1 MRKTSPP
8 TSSPT
13 SLSSLPLSISVNFS
27 PVSSLWSPE
36 AASRLDAPPFSLT
49 SRISSSTLAPAL
61 VPENDSAAWNETAG
75 CYTHCSVCAARVS
88 SHFSRR
94 TRMRIGAAG
103 KSFIAGIIDATIF
116 CTSLSLSFSTAA
128 NAQQFDQKLYSEMRW
143 RCIGPFRGG
152 RTVAIS
158 GVPHQPNVFYM
169 AAVNGGVWK
178 TTDFGNTWNPIFDD
192 QPSGSVGALAV
203 APSDPNII
211 YVGSGEG
218 LQRPDLATGD
228 GVYKSTDAGK
238 SWTHLPNLRDAQ
250 QITAILIDPKDP
262 NRVFVATE
270 GHPYGPNAERGVFRS
285 TDGGQ
290 SFQKVL
296 YKDENTGA
304 ADLAFDPTNPQT
316 IYAVLWAA
324 RVAPWEV
331 RSGGSIYIAG
341 SGLFKSTDGG
351 STWRPLTKGLPTAAE
366 ELGRMGIAVAPSQPN
381 RLYASIEAK
390 RGVAGIYRSDD
401 AGESWKQVNSD
412 GRIGGRGPGA
422 MGIAVAS
429 DNPEVI
435 YVANTTTWKSTDAG
449 KTFVGF
455 KGAPGGDDYQR
466 IWISAE
472 NPKTLAL
479 SSDQGAVLSVNGGET
494 WSSWYNQPAAQF
506 YHVTTDNRFPYW
518 VYGAQQES
526 GSVATLSRSDYG
538 EITFRDWH
546 LIGIFEYGYIAVD
559 PLDPNILY
567 GDWLTRTKQ
576 DIGEHAKVT
585 PEPIRRGE
593 YRYTRTLPV
602 VFSPLEPHTL
612 YFAANVLFKTTDA
625 GNSWQVI
632 SPDLTREFYEIPANL
647 GVFAASDPEKGKH
660 RGVIYAVAPSFKELD
675 TIWAGTDD
683 GLIHI
688 TRDGGKSWQNVTP
701 PQLKPWSKVSIIEA
715 SHFDAGTAYAA
726 INSFRLDDLRAHIY
740 RTRDFGKTWTEITKN
755 IPDGGASN
763 VVREDPVRKGLLYA
777 GTEGS
782 VYVSINDGDDWQ
794 PLQLNLPHTSMRD
807 LAIHGDDLIVA
818 THGRSFWILDDVT
831 PLRQLNADIAKES
844 VHLFAPQEATRF
856 RWNRNPD
863 TPLPPEFPAGKNPP
877 DGAIIDYYLASP
889 AKEPVTLEIFD
900 AHNEPVRN
908 AASADKPEP
917 LEKTAAEHPIPMY
930 WVRPAQILSGAAGMH
945 RFIWDLHYAPPDSL
959 GHEFPISAIVHDTPK
974 YPLGA
979 WALPGKYT
987 VKLTVDGKS
996 YSQLFAAK
1004 MDPRIKTPL
1013 ADLRKQFEMESGSVE
1028 GMNKSFEALS
1038 QVQSVRAQLKERV
1051 AKAGKG
1057 ALADAIAALDKQA
1070 AELEG
1075 AAQSN
1080 FYGLPPGA
1088 KQPENFSSL
1097 NQHFG
1102 GILAVADSADAA
1114 PTTQATAVF
1123 KELEE
1128 DLEKLVARWTK
1139 IRQQDIAALNVELK
1153 KAGLTPVDPNKTP
1166 DATPSADADGD
1177 DEP

>member
-1 MRKTSPP
+1 
-8 TSSPT
+8 
-13 SLSSLPLSISVNFS
+13 
-27 PVSSLWSPE
+27 
-36 AASRLDAPPFSLT
+36 
-49 SRISSSTLAPAL
+49 
-61 VPENDSAAWNETAG
+61 
-75 CYTHCSVCAARVS
+75 
-88 SHFSRR
+88 
-94 TRMRIGAAG
+94 MRIGAAG
-103 KSFIAGIIDATIF
+103 KWFLIGIVVTTIF
-116 CTSLSLSFSTAA
+116 CVSA

-158 GVPHQPNVFYM
+158 GVPHQPNVFYT

-192 QPSGSVGALAV
+192 QPTGSVGALAV
-203 APSDPNII
+203 APSDPNVI

-238 SWTHLPNLRDAQ
+238 SWRHLGLRDAQ
-250 QITAILIDPKDP
+250 QITTILIDPKDP
-262 NRVFVATE
+262 NRVFVAAE
-270 GHPYGPNAERGVFRS
+270 GHPYGPNTERGVFRS

-304 ADLAFDPTNPQT
+304 ADLAFDPANPQT

-324 RVAPWEV
+324 RVAPWEI
-331 RSGGSIYIAG
+331 RSGESFIRAG

-351 STWRPLTKGLPTAAE
+351 SNWHQLTKGLPADGDG
-366 ELGRMGIAVAPSQPN
+366 LGRIGIAVSHSQPN
-381 RLYASIEAK
+381 RVYATVEAK
-390 RGVAGIYRSDD
+390 RNAGVYRSDD
-401 AGESWKQVNSD
+401 SGESWKQVNAD
-412 GRIGGRGPGA
+412 RRIGGRGPGA
-422 MGIAVAS
+422 MGIAVAP
-429 DNPEVI
+429 DNPDLI
-435 YVANTTTWKSTDAG
+435 YVANTTTWRSTDGG

-466 IWISAE
+466 IWISTE
-472 NPKTLAL
+472 NPQIIAL
-479 SSDQGAVLSVNGGET
+479 SSDQGAVISVNGGTT
-494 WSSWYNQPAAQF
+494 WSTWYNQPTAQF

-526 GSVATLSRSDYG
+526 GSVGTQSRSDYG

-559 PLDPNILY
+559 PLDPNFLY

-576 DIGEHAKVT
+576 DIGEYAKVT

-593 YRYTRTLPV
+593 YRYARTLPV
-602 VFSPLEPHTL
+602 VFSPLEPQTL

-632 SPDLTREFYEIPANL
+632 SPDDLTRESYEIPANL

-660 RGVIYAVAPSFKELD
+660 RGVIYAVAPSFKEAN

-688 TRDGGKSWQNVTP
+688 TRDGGKTWQNVTP

-715 SHFDAGTAYAA
+715 SHFDAGAAYAA

-755 IPDGGASN
+755 IPGGGASN
-763 VVREDPVRKGLLYA
+763 VVREDPVRKGLLFA

-782 VYVSINDGDDWQ
+782 VYVSFNDGDDWQ

-807 LAIHGDDLIVA
+807 LVIHGDDLIVA

-831 PLRQLNADIAKES
+831 PLRQLSEQVRKSSAF
-844 VHLFAPQEATRF
+844 LFVPQDAIRF

-877 DGAIIDYYLASP
+877 DGAIIDYYLASSSN
-889 AKEPVTLEIFD
+889 KPVMLEVFD
-900 AHNEPVRN
+900 EQQHLVRRY
-908 AASADKPEP
+908 SSSDKPEAM
-917 LEKTAAEHPIPMY
+917 EKIAGEHPIPMY

-945 RFIWDLHYAPPDSL
+945 RFAWDLHYPSPDSL
-959 GHEFPISAIVHDTPK
+959 GHEFPISAIAHDTPK

-979 WALPGKYT
+979 WVLPGNYT
-987 VKLTVDGKS
+987 AKLSVDGKT
-996 YSQLFAAK
+996 YSAPLVIR
-1004 MDPRIKTPL
+1004 MDPRIKTSF
-1013 ADLRKQFEMESGSVE
+1013 ADLRKQFEMQSGSVE
-1028 GMNKSFEALS
+1028 GMNESFGVLL
-1038 QVQSVRAQLKERV
+1038 QVQSVRAQLKEHG

-1057 ALADAIAALDKQA
+1057 TLAEAIAALDKQA

-1080 FYGLPPGA
+1080 SLGLPPGA
-1088 KQPENFSSL
+1088 KQPENLSSL

-1114 PTTQATAVF
+1114 PTTQAIAVY
-1123 KELEE
+1123 KELQEA
-1128 DLEKLVARWTK
+1128 LEKLVTRWTR
-1139 IRQQDIAALNVELK
+1139 IREQDIPALNAELR
-1153 KAGLTPVDPNKTP
+1153 KAGFAAIDPTKAADT
-1166 DATPSADADGD
+1166 APSAEADGD

>member
-1 MRKTSPP
+1 MQC
-8 TSSPT
+8 
-13 SLSSLPLSISVNFS
+13 
-27 PVSSLWSPE
+27 
-36 AASRLDAPPFSLT
+36 
-49 SRISSSTLAPAL
+49 STQRP
-61 VPENDSAAWNETAG
+61 SAANWP
-75 CYTHCSVCAARVS
+75 Y
-88 SHFSRR
+88 
-94 TRMRIGAAG
+94 
-103 KSFIAGIIDATIF
+103 IAMAVELILVLAFTIP
-116 CTSLSLSFSTAA
+116 SL
-128 NAQQFDQKLYSEMRW
+128 AQQSSAQVGQPLAQQAGPPFDQKLFSEMRW

-178 TTDFGNTWNPIFDD
+178 TTDFGNTWDPIFDD
-192 QPSGSVGALAV
+192 QPTGSVGALAV

-218 LQRPDLATGD
+218 LQRPDLSTGD
-228 GVYKSTDAGK
+228 GIYKSTDAGK
-238 SWTHLPNLRDAQ
+238 TWMHLGLRDAQ
-250 QITAILIDPKDP
+250 QIAAILVDPKDP
-262 NRVFVATE
+262 NRVFVAAL

-285 TDGGQ
+285 TDGALT
-290 SFQKVL
+290 FQKVL

-304 ADLAFDPTNPQT
+304 ADLAFDPSNPQT

-324 RVAPWEV
+324 RVAPWEI
-331 RSGGSIYIAG
+331 RSGESFNSAG
-341 SGLFKSTDGG
+341 SGIFKSTDGG
-351 STWRPLTKGLPTAAE
+351 SSWRPLTKGLPSAE
-366 ELGRMGIAVAPSQPN
+366 DGVARIGIAVSHSQPN
-381 RLYASIEAK
+381 RIYATLEANK
-390 RGVAGIYRSDD
+390 NAGVYVSSDG
-401 AGESWKQVNSD
+401 GESWELVSSD
-412 GRIGGRGPGA
+412 RRIGGRGPGA
-422 MGIAVAS
+422 MGIAVAP
-429 DNPEVI
+429 DNPDVI
-435 YVANTTTWKSTDAG
+435 YVANTTTWKSTDGG

-466 IWISAE
+466 IWISTE
-472 NPKTLAL
+472 NPQIIAL
-479 SSDQGAVLSVNGGET
+479 SSDQGAVVSVNGGVT
-494 WSSWYNQPAAQF
+494 WSSWYNQPTAQF

-526 GSVATLSRSDYG
+526 GSVATLSRGDFG
-538 EITFRDWH
+538 EITFRDWR
-546 LIGIFEYGYIAVD
+546 LPGIFEYGTIAVD

-567 GDWLTRTKQ
+567 GAWLTRTKQ
-576 DIGEHAKVT
+576 DISEYAQVT

-593 YRYTRTLPV
+593 YRYARTLPV

-632 SPDLTREFYEIPANL
+632 SPDLTRESYEIPANL

-660 RGVIYAVAPSFKELD
+660 RGVIYAVAPSFKEVN

-740 RTRDFGKTWTEITKN
+740 RTRDFGKTWTEITKG
-755 IPDGGASN
+755 ILDGGASN
-763 VVREDPVRKGLLYA
+763 VVREDPLRKGLLFA

-782 VYVSINDGDDWQ
+782 VYVSFNDGDDWQ

-818 THGRSFWILDDVT
+818 THGRSFWILDDIT
-831 PLRQLNADIAKES
+831 PLRQLNAEVAKQN
-844 VHLFAPQEATRF
+844 VHLFVPQEAIRF

-863 TPLPPEFPAGKNPP
+863 TPLPPEVPAGKNPP
-877 DGAIIDYYLASP
+877 DGAIINYYLAS
-889 AKEPVTLEIFD
+889 ASNNLVTLEILD
-900 AHNEPVRN
+900 QQQHLVRHY
-908 AASADKPEP
+908 ASTDKPEP
-917 LEKTAAEHPIPMY
+917 IEKLAGEHPIPMY
-930 WVRPAQILSGAAGMH
+930 WVRPTQILSAEAGMH
-945 RFIWDLHYAPPDSL
+945 RFVWDLHYALPESL
-959 GHEFPISAIVHDTPK
+959 GHEFPISAIYHDTPK
-974 YPLGA
+974 YPQGA

-996 YSQLFAAK
+996 YTQPIVVK
-1004 MDPRIKTPL
+1004 MDPRIKTSL
-1013 ADLRKQFEMESGSVE
+1013 ADLRKQFEMQSGSVE
-1028 GMNKSFEALS
+1028 GMNESFEALA
-1038 QVQSVRAQLKERV
+1038 QVRSVRPQLKERA

-1057 ALADAIAALDKQA
+1057 KLADAIAALDKQA

-1075 AAQSN
+1075 ATQSS
-1080 FYGLPPGA
+1080 FFGLPPSG
-1088 KQPENFSSL
+1088 KQPENFSTL

-1114 PTTQATAVF
+1114 PTTQALAVY
-1123 KELEE
+1123 KELREAL
-1128 DLEKLVARWTK
+1128 DKLLSRWTK
-1139 IRQQDIAALNVELK
+1139 IRQEDIGVLNGELK
-1153 KAGLTPVDPNKTP
+1153 KTGLAAIDLNK
-1166 DATPSADADGD
+1166 ALSPSPAADED
-1177 DEP
+1177 

>member
-1 MRKTSPP
+1 
-8 TSSPT
+8 
-13 SLSSLPLSISVNFS
+13 
-27 PVSSLWSPE
+27 
-36 AASRLDAPPFSLT
+36 
-49 SRISSSTLAPAL
+49 
-61 VPENDSAAWNETAG
+61 
-75 CYTHCSVCAARVS
+75 
-88 SHFSRR
+88 
-94 TRMRIGAAG
+94 MRIGAAG
-103 KSFIAGIIDATIF
+103 KWFIAEIVVATVL
-116 CTSLSLSFSTAA
+116 CTSACTEA

-158 GVPHQPNVFYM
+158 GVPRQPNVFYM

-178 TTDFGNTWNPIFDD
+178 TTDFGNTWSPIFDE

-228 GVYKSTDAGK
+228 GIYKSTDAGK
-238 SWTHLPNLRDAQ
+238 TWTHLGLRDAQ
-250 QITAILIDPKDP
+250 QITSILVDPKDP
-262 NRVFVATE
+262 NRVFVAAE

-304 ADLAFDPTNPQT
+304 ADLAFDPANPQT

-351 STWRPLTKGLPTAAE
+351 NTWRPLTKGLPTAADD
-366 ELGRMGIAVAPSQPN
+366 LGRIGIAVAPSQPN
-381 RLYASIEAK
+381 RLYATIEAK
-390 RGVAGIYRSDD
+390 RGVAGVYRSDD
-401 AGESWKQVNSD
+401 AGESWQQVNSD

-422 MGIAVAS
+422 MGIAVAP
-429 DNPEVI
+429 DNPSEI
-435 YVANTTTWKSTDAG
+435 YVANTTTWKSTDGG

-466 IWISAE
+466 LWISPE
-472 NPKTLAL
+472 NPEIIAL
-479 SSDQGAVLSVNGGET
+479 SADQGAEISVNRGAT
-494 WSSWYNQPAAQF
+494 WSSWYNQPTAQF

-526 GSVATLSRSDYG
+526 GSVATLSRSDFG
-538 EITFRDWH
+538 EITFRDWR
-546 LIGIFEYGYIAVD
+546 LPGIFEYGYIAVD
-559 PLDPNILY
+559 PLDSNILY
-567 GDWLTRTKQ
+567 GDWLTRTRQ
-576 DIGEHAKVT
+576 DISEFAKVT
-585 PEPIRRGE
+585 PEAIRRGE

-632 SPDLTREFYEIPANL
+632 SPDLTRESYEIPANL

-660 RGVIYAVAPSFKELD
+660 RGVIYAVAPSFKEAN

-688 TRDGGKSWQNVTP
+688 THDGGKSWQNVTP
-701 PQLKPWSKVSIIEA
+701 PELKPWSKVSVIEA

-740 RTRDFGKTWTEITKN
+740 RTRDFGKTWTEITKG

-782 VYVSINDGDDWQ
+782 VYVSFNDGDDWQ

-807 LAIHGDDLIVA
+807 LVIHGDDLVVA

-831 PLRQLNADIAKES
+831 PLRQMNADIAKENI
-844 VHLFAPQEATRF
+844 HLFAPQDAIRF

-877 DGAIIDYYLASP
+877 DGAIIDFYLASAP
-889 AKEPVTLEIFD
+889 NGPVMLEILD
-900 AHNEPVRN
+900 EQNHQVRRYSSSDKAEPI
-908 AASADKPEP
+908 
-917 LEKTAAEHPIPMY
+917 EKTAAEHPIPMY
-930 WVRPAQILSGAAGMH
+930 WVRQEKTLSAEPGMH
-945 RFIWDLHYAPPDSL
+945 RFVWDMHYAPPESL
-959 GHEFPISAIVHDTPK
+959 GHEFPISAIAHDTVK

-979 WALPGKYT
+979 WALPGNYT
-987 VKLTVDGKS
+987 VRLTVDGKTS
-996 YSQLFAAK
+996 TQPFVVK
-1004 MDPRIKTPL
+1004 MDPRIKTSL
-1013 ADLRKQFEMESGSVE
+1013 ADLGKQFEMQSGSVD
-1028 GMNKSFEALS
+1028 GMNKSFGALS
-1038 QVQSVRAQLKERV
+1038 QVRTVRAQLKERT
-1051 AKAGKG
+1051 AKAGKV
-1057 ALADAIAALDKQA
+1057 AVAVAMTALDKQA

-1080 FYGLPPGA
+1080 FFGLPPGA
-1088 KQPENFSSL
+1088 KAPENFSSL

-1102 GILAVADSADAA
+1102 SILSVADSSDTA
-1114 PTTQATAVF
+1114 PTTQATAVY
-1123 KELEE
+1123 KELR
-1128 DLEKLVARWTK
+1128 DALEKLAARWNK
-1139 IRQQDIAALNVELK
+1139 IRQQDIPALNAELK
-1153 KAGLTPVDPNKTP
+1153 KAGLAPVDPNKSP
-1166 DATPSADADGD
+1166 DAPPPSEADGD

>member
-1 MRKTSPP
+1 
-8 TSSPT
+8 
-13 SLSSLPLSISVNFS
+13 
-27 PVSSLWSPE
+27 
-36 AASRLDAPPFSLT
+36 
-49 SRISSSTLAPAL
+49 
-61 VPENDSAAWNETAG
+61 
-75 CYTHCSVCAARVS
+75 
-88 SHFSRR
+88 
-94 TRMRIGAAG
+94 MRIGVAG
-103 KSFIAGIIDATIF
+103 KWFIIGFIFATIF
-116 CTSLSLSFSTAA
+116 SSSAA
-128 NAQQFDQKLYSEMRW
+128 AQQYDQKLFSEMRW

-192 QPSGSVGALAV
+192 QPTGSVGALAV

-238 SWTHLPNLRDAQ
+238 SWTHLGSEKGGLRDAQ
-250 QITAILIDPKDP
+250 QITAILVDPKNP
-262 NRVFVATE
+262 NRVFVAAE
-270 GHPYGPNAERGVFRS
+270 GHAYGPNAERGVFRS

-290 SFQKVL
+290 TFQKVL

-316 IYAVLWAA
+316 IYAALWAA

-331 RSGGSIYIAG
+331 RSGSSIYIAG
-341 SGLFKSTDGG
+341 SGLYKSTDAGD
-351 STWRPLTKGLPTAAE
+351 TWKPLTKGLPGASE
-366 ELGRMGIAVAPSQPN
+366 GLGRIGIAIAPSDTK
-381 RLYASIEAK
+381 RIYVSAEATK
-390 RGVAGIYRSDD
+390 VGGVYRSDD
-401 AGESWKQVNSD
+401 AGESWKQVNAD
-412 GRIGGRGPGA
+412 HRIGGRGPGA
-422 MGIAVAS
+422 MGIAVAP
-429 DNPEVI
+429 DNPDVI
-435 YVANTTTWKSTDAG
+435 YVANTTTWKSTDGG

-466 IWISAE
+466 IWISTE
-472 NPKTLAL
+472 HPQIIAL
-479 SSDQGAVLSVNGGET
+479 SSDQGAVISVNGGET
-494 WSSWYNQPAAQF
+494 WSSWYNQPTAQF

-526 GSVATLSRSDYG
+526 GSVATQSRSDYG
-538 EITFRDWH
+538 EITFRDWK
-546 LIGIFEYGYIAVD
+546 LPGIFEYGYIAVD

-576 DIGEHAKVT
+576 DIGEYAKVT
-585 PEPIRRGE
+585 PEPVRRGE
-593 YRYTRTLPV
+593 YRYARTLPV

-632 SPDLTREFYEIPANL
+632 SPDLTREMYETPVNL
-647 GVFAASDPEKGKH
+647 GAFAVADPEKGKH
-660 RGVIYAVAPSFKELD
+660 RGVIYAVAPSFKEAN

-688 TRDGGKSWQNVTP
+688 THDGGKSWQNVTP
-701 PQLKPWSKVSIIEA
+701 PQLKLWSKVSIIEA

-740 RTRDFGKTWTEITKN
+740 RTRDFGKTWTEITKG

-763 VVREDPVRKGLLYA
+763 VVREDPARKGLLYA

-782 VYVSINDGDDWQ
+782 VYVSFNDGDDWQ

-818 THGRSFWILDDVT
+818 THGRSFWILDDVS
-831 PLRQLNADIAKES
+831 PLRQMNADFAKES
-844 VHLFAPQEATRF
+844 VHLFAPQEAIRF

-863 TPLPPEFPAGKNPP
+863 TPLPPEVPAGKNPP
-877 DGAIIDYYLASP
+877 DGAIIDYYLALGASG
-889 AKEPVTLEIFD
+889 PVTLEILD
-900 AHNEPVRN
+900 AHNQPVRKY
-908 AASADKPEP
+908 ASTDKP
-917 LEKTAAEHPIPMY
+917 LDMTKIAAENPIPMY
-930 WVRPAQILSGAAGMH
+930 WVRPTQILSAAAGMH
-945 RFIWDLHYAPPDSL
+945 RFVWDLHYAPPDSIA
-959 GHEFPISAIVHDTPK
+959 HEYPISAILHDTPR

-979 WALPGKYT
+979 FALPGEYV
-987 VKLTVDGKS
+987 VKLSADGKTYTQPLS
-996 YSQLFAAK
+996 VK

-1013 ADLRKQFEMESGSVE
+1013 ADLRKQFEMESGSAQS
-1028 GMNKSFEALS
+1028 MNESFEALA
-1038 QVQSVRAQLKERV
+1038 QVRSVRTQLKDRG
-1051 AKAGKG
+1051 ATAGKG

-1080 FYGLPPGA
+1080 FFGLPPGA

-1097 NQHFG
+1097 NQHLA
-1102 GILAVADSADAA
+1102 GILAVADSGDVA
-1114 PTTQATAVF
+1114 PTTQATVVY

-1128 DLEKLVARWTK
+1128 ALGKLVARWTK
-1139 IRQQDIAALNVELK
+1139 IRQQDIPALNAELK
-1153 KAGLTPVDPNKTP
+1153 KAGLAAVDPDKSV
-1166 DATPSADADGD
+1166 DEAPSANPDGD

>member
-1 MRKTSPP
+1 
-8 TSSPT
+8 
-13 SLSSLPLSISVNFS
+13 
-27 PVSSLWSPE
+27 
-36 AASRLDAPPFSLT
+36 
-49 SRISSSTLAPAL
+49 
-61 VPENDSAAWNETAG
+61 
-75 CYTHCSVCAARVS
+75 
-88 SHFSRR
+88 
-94 TRMRIGAAG
+94 MRIGVAGKWFIIGSIFAAIFSSSAAG
-103 KSFIAGIIDATIF
+103 
-116 CTSLSLSFSTAA
+116 
-128 NAQQFDQKLYSEMRW
+128 QQLDQKVGQQYDQKLFSEMRW

-158 GVPHQPNVFYM
+158 GVLHQPNVFYM

-192 QPSGSVGALAV
+192 QATGSVGALAV

-238 SWTHLPNLRDAQ
+238 TWTHLQNLRDAQ
-250 QITAILIDPKDP
+250 QITAILVDPKDP

-494 WSSWYNQPAAQF
+494 WSSWYNQPTAQF

-546 LIGIFEYGYIAVD
+546 LIGIFEYGYIAID

-576 DIGEHAKVT
+576 DIGEYAKVT

-632 SPDLTREFYEIPANL
+632 SPDLTRETYETPANL

-660 RGVIYAVAPSFKELD
+660 RGVIYAVAPSFKEAN

-701 PQLKPWSKVSIIEA
+701 SQLKPWSKVSIIDA

-740 RTRDFGKTWTEITKN
+740 RTRDFGKSWTEITKG
-755 IPDGGASN
+755 IPGGGASN
-763 VVREDPVRKGLLYA
+763 VVREDPLRKGLLFA

-782 VYVSINDGDDWQ
+782 VYVSFNDGDDWQ

-818 THGRSFWILDDVT
+818 THGRSFWILDDIT
-831 PLRQLNADIAKES
+831 PLRQVNADTAKET
-844 VHLFAPQEATRF
+844 VHLFAPQEAIRF

-863 TPLPPEFPAGKNPP
+863 TPLPPEVPAGKNPP
-877 DGAIIDYYLASP
+877 DGAIIDYYLASSSNQ
-889 AKEPVTLEIFD
+889 PVTLEIFD
-900 AHNEPVRN
+900 EQQHFVRRYS
-908 AASADKPEP
+908 SADKPEP
-917 LEKTAAEHPIPMY
+917 VEKTAAEHPIPMY
-930 WVRPAQILSGAAGMH
+930 WVRPTQILSAVAGMH
-945 RFIWDLHYAPPDSL
+945 RFAWDLHYDSPESL

-979 WALPGKYT
+979 WIVPGNYT

-996 YSQLFAAK
+996 YSQPLVVK
-1004 MDPRIKTPL
+1004 MDPRIKTS
-1013 ADLRKQFEMESGSVE
+1013 ATDLRKQFEMESASVE
-1028 GMNKSFEALS
+1028 GMNRSFDALA
-1038 QVQSVRAQLKERV
+1038 QVRSVRAQLKER
-1051 AKAGKG
+1051 AARAKG
-1057 ALADAIAALDKQA
+1057 AVADAIAALDKQA
-1070 AELEG
+1070 GELEG
-1075 AAQSN
+1075 AARSN
-1080 FYGLPPGA
+1080 FFGLPPGA

-1097 NQHFG
+1097 NQHFS
-1102 GILAVADSADAA
+1102 GILSVADSADAA
-1114 PTTQATAVF
+1114 PTIQATTLY

-1128 DLEKLVARWTK
+1128 DLEKLVDRWTK
-1139 IRQQDIAALNVELK
+1139 IRQQDISALNAKLK
-1153 KAGLTPVDPNKTP
+1153 KARLAPIDPGKSAETP
-1166 DATPSADADGD
+1166 AADADGD
-1177 DEP
+1177 DVP